1 MLLYNDNRYRDY
13 IYQWDNKDKRF
24 YKEIALVDGYDLKEI
39 VGIFNEH
46 GIEVEKDI
54 WKGYFN

>member
-39 VGIFNEH
+39 GKIFNNL
-46 GIEVEKDI
+46 GIREM
-54 WKGYFN
+54 

>member
-54 WKGYFN
+54 WKGYFK